1 MTRQTRDSRKL
12 TSAKVRLV
20 LHWNAKYQRFL
31 HRHGSIATLAQRQ
44 GVSARAIYRCIQAY
58 RAIPGRLHSTGRPR
72 SLSSAQVHAVLTWY
86 DSRQRFLKTH
96 GSVKALSARLHV
108 SKGVIYACI
117 RRGGPY
123 RRLFGKPKASFGQ
136 SNRRSTKRQ
145 RAGARRL
152 DRKAIE
158 RDNRVRAALLRGWH
172 RVAADRSHE
181 PARPSRGAKRGR

>member
-31 HRHGSIATLAQRQ
+31 HRHGSIASLAQRQ

-58 RAIPGRLHSTGRPR
+58 RAVPARLRSTGRPR
-72 SLSSAQVHAVLTWY
+72 SLSSAQVRAVLTWY
-86 DSRQRFLKTH
+86 DRRLRFLKAH
-96 GSVKALSARLHV
+96 GSVKDLSARLHV
-108 SKGVIYACI
+108 SKAVIYACI

-123 RRLFGKPKASFGQ
+123 RRPFGHPKSSLVKA
-136 SNRRSTKRQ
+136 NWPLAKRH
-145 RAGARRL
+145 RVTARRL

-158 RDNRVRAALLRGWH
+158 RDTHLRAVLLQGWRGIGT
-172 RVAADRSHE
+172 DRSHE
-181 PARPSRGAKRGR
+181 PTRPSRGAKCGR